1 MNFFK
6 VLLAS
11 LLGTFVA
18 LFLLLLIFVG
28 LVSAAVSRGSEKE
41 VAVVDNSILHIEL
54 DNLIVERGQESEFNF
69 NPSSFES
76 EEKTGL
82 NHFIKDLQRA
92 KTDDKIKGIYLE
104 VSNFMGQPSSLKD
117 MRDALLDFKT
127 SGKWIMAYSEGYSQA
142 GYYMASAANEV
153 YIYPAGEIDWRGLNA
168 ERVFFK
174 KMLDN
179 LGIEVQVLRGPNNKY
194 KSAVEPFIYDHMSD
208 ESKSQTATY
217 ISDIWRVMLDEI
229 ASSRNVSTADLNL
242 LADSLSLFD
251 VQKALSSKLIDG
263 ILYEDQVMTNLKNKI
278 GIADA
283 QNTKSDKDLTL
294 LTLKDYHKSAS
305 GKNKD
310 GKSDFSKDKIAVVYA
325 VGEIQSG
332 EGSDD
337 IIGSVRIAE
346 ALKNARED
354 EKVKAIVLRVNSPG
368 GSALASDVIWRE
380 TQLIKQSG
388 KPFYV
393 SMGDFAASGGYYIS
407 CAADRIFAN
416 PNTIT
421 GSIGVFG
428 MIPNLQ
434 KFWEDKIGIT
444 FDQYETNPHA
454 DLMTTNKPLDE
465 KQMQT
470 LEKYIAKV
478 YYDFISKVADGR
490 HKSST
495 EEVDGMG
502 QGRVWSGE
510 DALGLGLVDEMGGL
524 QKCIGAIATKAG
536 MTDYAIKELPEMID
550 PFEKLLE
557 NLTGQKKAAVMQEVL
572 GEQYSLYK
580 NLQTILEMKG
590 VQARL
595 PYSIEIK

>member
-11 LLGTFVA
+11 LLGTFLA
-18 LFLLLLIFVG
+18 LFLLIMIFVG
-28 LVSAAVSRGSEKE
+28 LISAAVSGQEKE
-41 VAVVDNSILHIEL
+41 VTVSDNSILHIEL

-69 NPSSFES
+69 NPSTFES
-76 EEKTGL
+76 EHNTGL

-92 KTDDKIKGIYLE
+92 KTDDKIKGVFLE
-104 VSNFMGQPSSLKD
+104 IGDFMGQPSSLKD
-117 MRDALLDFKT
+117 MRDALLDFKL
-127 SGKWIMAYSEGYSQA
+127 SGKWVVAYSEGYSQA

-153 YIYPAGEIDWRGLNA
+153 YLYPAGEIDWRGLNA

-174 KMLDN
+174 KMLDK
-179 LGIEVQVLRGPNNKY
+179 LGIEAQVLRGPNNKY
-194 KSAVEPFIYDHMSD
+194 KSAVEPFIYEHMSD
-208 ESKSQTATY
+208 ESKAQTATY

-229 ASSRNVSTADLNL
+229 AASRNVSTADLNL
-242 LADSLSLFD
+242 LADSLALFD
-251 VQKALSSKLIDG
+251 VQKAIDSKLIDG
-263 ILYEDQVMTNLKNKI
+263 TLYEDQVMTNLKNKL

-283 QNTKSDKDLTL
+283 QNTKSDKDLKFL
-294 LTLKDYHKSAS
+294 SIRDYHKSDS

-332 EGSDD
+332 EGNDD

-354 EKVKAIVLRVNSPG
+354 DKVKAIILRVNSPG

-428 MIPNLQ
+428 IIPNLQ

-454 DLMTTNKPLDE
+454 DIMSTNKPMDE
-465 KQMQT
+465 KEIQA
-470 LEKYIAKV
+470 LEKYIAKI
-478 YYDFISKVADGR
+478 YYEFIGKVAEGR
-490 HKSST
+490 HKSSA

-524 QKCIGAIATKAG
+524 QKCISAIAAKAG
-536 MTDYAIKELPEMID
+536 ITDYAIKELPEMID
-550 PFEKLLE
+550 PFEKLVE
-557 NLTGQKKAAVMQEVL
+557 DLTGQKKAAVMQEVL
-572 GEQYSLYK
+572 GEQYYLYK
-580 NLQTILEMKG
+580 NLQTVLEMKG

>member
-11 LLGTFVA
+11 LLGTFIA

-28 LVSAAVSRGSEKE
+28 LISAAVSGSSEKE

-54 DNLIVERGQESEFNF
+54 DNLIVERGQESEFKF

-104 VSNFMGQPSSLKD
+104 VGNFMGQPSSLKD

-153 YIYPAGEIDWRGLNA
+153 YLYPAGEIDWRGINA

-179 LGIEVQVLRGPNNKY
+179 LGIEAQVLRGPNNKY

-229 ASSRNVSTADLNL
+229 AASRNVSTADLNL

-251 VQKALSSKLIDG
+251 VQKAVDSKLIDG
-263 ILYEDQVMTNLKNKI
+263 VLYEDQVMTNLKNKI

-283 QNTKSDKDLTL
+283 QNTKSDKDLKFL
-294 LTLKDYHKSAS
+294 SMNDYHKSGS

-354 EKVKAIVLRVNSPG
+354 EKVKAIILRVNSPG

-428 MIPNLQ
+428 IIPNLQ
-434 KFWEDKIGIT
+434 KFWEEKIGVT

-478 YYDFISKVADGR
+478 YYDFISKVAEGR

-524 QKCIGAIATKAG
+524 QKCIGAIAQKAG